1 MGRENERGRSDCEI
15 RDIGL
20 DMKGSET
27 RKGLRDWDN
36 EQRSADFTNIQN
48 KHNRVGVRKIQKVGY
63 VR

>member
-20 DMKGSET
+20 DMKGSEI

-36 EQRSADFTNIQN
+36 E
-48 KHNRVGVRKIQKVGY
+48 
-63 VR
+63 